1 MWVEGEVE
9 VQIVATMLQLVEHPC
24 RVSWFPL
31 GFPPLYPADVVGHK
45 VGQEVTFGVHSVG
58 VNDLVL
64 RKPL

>member
-31 GFPPLYPADVVGHK
+31 GFPPLYTADAVGHK

-58 VNDLVL
+58 VNDLIL